1 MAKATTFC
9 ASRRP
14 SKKMKPV
21 QIVCTSGAFRER
33 LLECGKSVL
42 QYLVFI
48 RTESELRH
56 KTSSV
61 KAWLARHSR
70 FHLHFTPTSG
80 SWLNLVERWFA
91 LISER
96 QIKRGTHRSTVE
108 LERAIR
114 EYLDIYNEDPKPFIW
129 TKSADAI
136 LASVARFCK
145 RISDSGH

>member
-1 MAKATTFC
+1 MILDNYGT
-9 ASRRP
+9 
-14 SKKMKPV
+14 
-21 QIVCTSGAFRER
+21 
-33 LLECGKSVL
+33 
-42 QYLVFI
+42 
-48 RTESELRH
+48 H